1 MPSIYRTHG
10 LSNELD
16 PIKTDSPPTVR
27 GSLGGKAYELKH
39 KFRTGKNS
47 GRRPYVAIDRG
58 AKIGFFVGIEAL
70 QKLISELNK
79 GDFDGL
85 RFCYGQSGNKV
96 EIVAQQIK
104 FDISATAGGDN
115 STTILSKGA
124 IYTSVSSRST
134 EPPVAE
140 CPPLTICLS

>member
-1 MPSIYRTHG
+1 MPSIYKTHG
-10 LSNELD
+10 LSRELD

-27 GSLGGKAYELKH
+27 GSLGGKAYELKR
-39 KFRTGKNS
+39 KFRTGRNS
-47 GRRPYVAIDRG
+47 GGRG
-58 AKIGFFVGIEAL
+58 FDTIKGMSKLGFFVGVEAL
-70 QKLISELNK
+70 QDLVNELNA
-79 GDFDGL
+79 GHFDGL
-85 RFCYGQSGNKV
+85 KFCFGQSGRKA

-115 STTILSKGA
+115 STTVLSKGT

-140 CPPLTICLS
+140 CPPLKVCLS